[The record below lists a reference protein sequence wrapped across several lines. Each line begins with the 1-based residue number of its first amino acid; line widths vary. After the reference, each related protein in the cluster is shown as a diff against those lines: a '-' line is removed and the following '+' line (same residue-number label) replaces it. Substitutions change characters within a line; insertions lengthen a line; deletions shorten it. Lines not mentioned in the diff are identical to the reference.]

1 MLLTAVSYVC
11 RERVRPVYYKEER
24 HMGLGNGPVIRQWM
38 ILIVHL
44 FLKAMGWNLGLVF
57 ADQLSIVTNN
67 SHVKFIAA
75 L

>member
-1 MLLTAVSYVC
+1 
-11 RERVRPVYYKEER
+11 
-24 HMGLGNGPVIRQWM
+24 MGLGNGPVIRQWM
-38 ILIVHL
+38 ISIVHL